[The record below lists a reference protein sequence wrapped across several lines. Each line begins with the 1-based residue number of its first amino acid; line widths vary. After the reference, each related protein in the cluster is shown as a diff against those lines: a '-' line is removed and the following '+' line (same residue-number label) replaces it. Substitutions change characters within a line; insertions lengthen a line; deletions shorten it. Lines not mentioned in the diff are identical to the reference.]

1 MALGCRGLAFLDP
14 GSPPWWGRSP
24 LPTRRAFADGAVPS
38 GSREQRCCTLGPRG
52 WSNGLNRSDGSLRAA
67 RTEGPGV
74 PTAIFAPQ
82 SLTETGAH
90 WVLHSFTQQTLPA
103 RLPRPGTHGATR
115 TGSPRSPSS
124 CVCCLVGRVSIEQET
139 TGLGDDVSGE
149 PHWGDTPPCIGAIA
163 A

>member
-1 MALGCRGLAFLDP
+1 MNSYLRGPSLGVDRVWLLGAGAWPSWTQGAPLGGAAAPSPHPGPLLTELFPQGAESRGA
-14 GSPPWWGRSP
+14 
-24 LPTRRAFADGAVPS
+24 
-38 GSREQRCCTLGPRG
+38 CTLGPRG

-67 RTEGPGV
+67 RTEAPGV

-124 CVCCLVGRVSIEQET
+124 CVCCLVG
-139 TGLGDDVSGE
+139 GE
-149 PHWGDTPPCIGAIA
+149 GEHRTRNHRAG
-163 A
+163 

>member
-115 TGSPRSPSS
+115 TGSILDRLWRDLLRAQLWRERGDKHNSGALGWS
-124 CVCCLVGRVSIEQET
+124 VQGR
-139 TGLGDDVSGE
+139 
-149 PHWGDTPPCIGAIA
+149 GATY
-163 A
+163 